1 MSETKKVIVSLNN
14 VSREFGSGDGKLEA
28 LKNISLE
35 IYENEFVVI
44 LGESGCGK
52 TTILNII
59 GGMDHLTTGELK
71 IEGIDYSH
79 PTNKELTEYR
89 RHYIGFVF
97 QDYHLMPNLTA
108 KENVEFISVLSE
120 NSMSPDE
127 AIRVVGLSER
137 AGNYPAQLSGGQ
149 QQRVSIA
156 RAICKRPKLILAD
169 EPTAALDY
177 STSIEVLSVFERI
190 VREEG
195 TTVVMVTH
203 NNEIAKMADRIF
215 KIKDGQLD
223 SIVIN
228 DVPASASSLTW

>member
-1 MSETKKVIVSLNN
+1 MSDKKKVIVTLNN
-14 VSREFGSGDGKLEA
+14 VSREYNSGDGKLEA

-35 IYENEFVVI
+35 IYEKEFVVI

-52 TTILNII
+52 TTVLNII

-71 IEGIDYSH
+71 VEGNDYSH
-79 PTNKELTEYR
+79 PTPQELTEYR

-120 NSMSPDE
+120 SSMSPDE
-127 AIRVVGLSER
+127 AIAVVGLSDR

-203 NNEIAKMADRIF
+203 NNEIAKMADRII

-223 SIVIN
+223 SIVEN
-228 DVPASASSLTW
+228 SSPASASSLVW

>member
-156 RAICKRPKLILAD
+156 RAICKHPKLILAD

-228 DVPASASSLTW
+228 DVPASANSLTW